1 MKRYSPTKLIS
12 LFFMCEMMFQA
23 NVWNMYTV
31 WHILIKCQLGM
42 LYIT

>member
-23 NVWNMYTV
+23 NV
-31 WHILIKCQLGM
+31 
-42 LYIT
+42 